1 MKKYRNVREKG
12 GFTLVELVV
21 VIAIIAILAAI
32 AIPMVAGLIN
42 NATKTSD
49 KVAANEI
56 DKACMEYKTGIIW
69 GIINQTEKNNSTQ
82 SDLPEVNA
90 SIAAR
95 VAAVKTA
102 KVENALE
109 FAAITQYE
117 ERIDAGN
124 FVFDDTGKIF
134 SADEHPEF
142 TDFLKSDT
150 TLGVLYYNMPKT

>member
-1 MKKYRNVREKG
+1 MKKYYNVKEKG

-21 VIAIIAILAAI
+21 VIAIIAILAAV
-32 AIPMVAGLIN
+32 AIPMVVGLIE

-49 KVAANEI
+49 KVVANEI

-69 GIINQTEKNNSTQ
+69 GIINHTQ